1 MLRSRGLQ
9 WIFLVRKWRIH
20 LEEQSAGINGKEKS
34 HNLALGK
41 CVSIT
46 FLGKRLF
53 CWKKMELFSSIKNVT
68 QIIKICEPFSYIPQ
82 APNHK
87 NL

>member
-1 MLRSRGLQ
+1 MD
-9 WIFLVRKWRIH
+9 FLVRKRRIH
-20 LEEQSAGINGKEKS
+20 LEEQSAGINGKEKT

-41 CVSIT
+41 CANIT

-53 CWKKMELFSSIKNVT
+53 CWKKMTLFSSIKNVF
-68 QIIKICEPFSYIPQ
+68 QIAKICEPFSYIPLT
-82 APNHK
+82 PNYK

>member
-1 MLRSRGLQ
+1 MD
-9 WIFLVRKWRIH
+9 FLVRKRRID

-41 CVSIT
+41 SASVI

-53 CWKKMELFSSIKNVT
+53 YWKKMMLFSSIKMYFKLLKYVSHFL
-68 QIIKICEPFSYIPQ
+68 IF
-82 APNHK
+82 H
-87 NL
+87 